1 MLFYILKAFKYKI
14 QQESS
19 LAHIALSHAF
29 QVFNAIDFFKI
40 VLSKSHIELNHTF
53 ITNEVGVAF
62 YSKTLKMYIAPP

>member
-53 ITNEVGVAF
+53 FSFFHN
-62 YSKTLKMYIAPP
+62 